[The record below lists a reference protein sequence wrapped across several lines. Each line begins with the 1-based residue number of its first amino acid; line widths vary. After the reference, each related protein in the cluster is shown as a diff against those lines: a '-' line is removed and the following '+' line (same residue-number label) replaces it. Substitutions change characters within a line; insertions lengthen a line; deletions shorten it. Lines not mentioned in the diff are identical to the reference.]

1 MTTTLT
7 EQDSTT
13 KIREL
18 NDRFRTS
25 LSLDGKRLMTVGIQ
39 SLPLADQIAITGKVM
54 TFDTFTEDNDPHG
67 EHDFGS
73 FEHNGNRI
81 FWKIDYYNRKSFGS
95 GFEMGADYPEDPI
108 KTIRVLTVMLAE
120 EY

>member
-1 MTTTLT
+1 MTTTL
-7 EQDSTT
+7 DSTT

-39 SLPLADQIAITGKVM
+39 SLPLVDQIAITGKVM

-73 FEHNGNRI
+73 IDHKGERI
-81 FWKIDYYNRKSFGS
+81 FWKIDYYDRACKFGS
-95 GFEMGADYPEDPI
+95 EDPADPAQ
-108 KTIRVLTVMLAE
+108 TTRVLTIMLAD

>member
-81 FWKIDYYNRKSFGS
+81 FWKIDYYDRACEFGS
-95 GFEMGADYPEDPI
+95 EDPADPT
-108 KTIRVLTVMLAE
+108 KTTRVLTILLAD